1 MRGPFTAL
9 PAAGRAERRTHGAA
23 TPARP
28 GRPRPP
34 VRAPD
39 SAVTTPAVG
48 VVVATHNRADSLATA
63 LEHLTA
69 LPERPPVLVVD
80 NGSTDR
86 TRAMIAERYPE
97 VGVLAHPVNRGAL
110 ARNDG
115 VRALTTPYIAFS
127 DDDSW
132 WRPGALGC
140 AAHLLDS
147 HPRLGL
153 VTAQVRVGPEE
164 RPDPLNA
171 VLAASPVGQA
181 PDLPGPEVF
190 GFLACAAVVRRSAFL
205 DAGGFHPVIFFG
217 GEETLLA
224 YDLTARGWGVSYCA
238 EVVAHHHP
246 APAPRPGRGAVMRRN
261 ELIGYWLRRPLSLA
275 FRSTARLLGEAVRDP
290 EARLALRGL
299 LARLP
304 AALRHRRPLPP
315 WVEEAVRRVSVP

>member
-1 MRGPFTAL
+1 M
-9 PAAGRAERRTHGAA
+9 
-23 TPARP
+23 
-28 GRPRPP
+28 
-34 VRAPD
+34 
-39 SAVTTPAVG
+39 TTPGVG
-48 VVVATHNRADSLATA
+48 VVVATRNRADTLATA
-63 LEHLTA
+63 LAHLTA
-69 LPERPPVLVVD
+69 LPERPPILVVD
-80 NGSTDR
+80 NGSTDH
-86 TRAMIAERYPE
+86 TRVMIAERFPG
-97 VGVLAHPVNRGAL
+97 VDVLAHSVNRGAL

-132 WRPGALGC
+132 WRHGALSR
-140 AAHLLDS
+140 AARLLDT

-153 VTAQVRVGPEE
+153 VTAQVRVGLEE

-171 VLAASPVGQA
+171 VLAASPAGQA

-205 DAGGFHPVIFFG
+205 DAGGFHPLIFFG

-246 APAPRPGRGAVMRRN
+246 APAPRRGRDAMMKRN
-261 ELIGYWLRRPLSLA
+261 QVIGHWLRRPLPLA
-275 FRSTARLLGEAVRDP
+275 FASTARLIAEAARDP
-290 EARLALRGL
+290 EARIALRGL
-299 LARLP
+299 LVRLP
-304 AALRHRRPLPP
+304 AALRQRRPLPP

>member
-1 MRGPFTAL
+1 M
-9 PAAGRAERRTHGAA
+9 
-23 TPARP
+23 
-28 GRPRPP
+28 
-34 VRAPD
+34 
-39 SAVTTPAVG
+39 TTPAVG
-48 VVVATHNRADSLATA
+48 VVVATRNHADTLATT

-86 TRAMIAERYPE
+86 TRAMIAERFPE
-97 VGVLAHPVNRGAL
+97 VDLLPHRVNRGAL

-132 WRPGALGC
+132 WRPGALRR
-140 AAHLLDS
+140 AARLLDT

-153 VTAQVRVGPEE
+153 VSAQVRVGPEE

-171 VLAASPVGQA
+171 VLAASPAGRA

-205 DAGGFHPVIFFG
+205 GVGGFHPLIFSG

-224 YDLTARGWGVSYCA
+224 YDLTAHGWGVSYCA
-238 EVVAHHHP
+238 EMVAHHHP
-246 APAPRPGRGAVMRRN
+246 AVTARPGRDAVMRRN
-261 ELIGYWLRRPLSLA
+261 ELIGHWLRRPLPLA
-275 FRSTARLLGEAVRDP
+275 LRGTARLLAEAAGEP
-290 EARLALRGL
+290 EARIALRGV

-304 AALRHRRPLPP
+304 AALRQRRPLPP
-315 WVEEAVRRVSVP
+315 WVEEAVRRVASV

>member
-1 MRGPFTAL
+1 MAVRSPEGSATA
-9 PAAGRAERRTHGAA
+9 
-23 TPARP
+23 
-28 GRPRPP
+28 
-34 VRAPD
+34 
-39 SAVTTPAVG
+39 PAVG
-48 VVVATHNRADSLATA
+48 VVVATRNRACALATT

-80 NGSTDR
+80 NGSSDR
-86 TRAMIAERYPE
+86 TRAMVAERFPG
-97 VGVLAHPVNRGAL
+97 VGLLAHPVNRGAL

-132 WRPGALGC
+132 WRRGALSR
-140 AAHLLDS
+140 AARLLDI

-171 VLAASPVGQA
+171 VLAASPGRA
-181 PDLPGPEVF
+181 PDLPGPQVF

-205 DAGGFHPVIFFG
+205 DAGGFHPLLFFG

-238 EVVAHHHP
+238 ELVAHHHP
-246 APAPRPGRGAVMRRN
+246 APAERLGRNAVMRRN
-261 ELIGYWLRRPLSLA
+261 ELIGHWLRRPLPLA
-275 FRSTARLLGEAVRDP
+275 LRGTARLLAEAAGDP
-290 EARLALRGL
+290 EARLALRGVF
-299 LARLP
+299 ARLP
-304 AALRHRRPLPP
+304 AALRRRRPLPP

>member
-1 MRGPFTAL
+1 MR
-9 PAAGRAERRTHGAA
+9 RRS
-23 TPARP
+23 ARP
-28 GRPRPP
+28 SPA
-34 VRAPD
+34 VRAPAG
-39 SAVTTPAVG
+39 AVTTPAVG
-48 VVVATHNRADSLATA
+48 VVVATRNRADTLATA

-80 NGSTDR
+80 NGSTDH
-86 TRAMIAERYPE
+86 TRAMVAERFP
-97 VGVLAHPVNRGAL
+97 GVDLLAHPVNRGAL

-132 WRPGALGC
+132 WRHGALSR
-140 AAHLLDS
+140 AARLLDA

-171 VLAASPVGQA
+171 VLAASPVGRA

-205 DAGGFHPVIFFG
+205 DAGGFHPLIFFG

-238 EVVAHHHP
+238 EVVAHHNP
-246 APAPRPGRGAVMRRN
+246 APAPRPGRNAVMRRN
-261 ELIGYWLRRPLSLA
+261 ELIGHWLRRPLPLA
-275 FRSTARLLGEAVRDP
+275 FRSTARLLAEAACDP
-290 EARLALRGL
+290 EARLALQGL

-304 AALRHRRPLPP
+304 AALRQRRPLPP
-315 WVEEAVRRVSVP
+315 WVEEAVRRVSPP